1 MSNKYDSFEAY
12 IREVQATAKRY
23 YDYSREGGDEIRTS
37 AYNPD
42 EIPEDVPLWAIAEA
56 AVENHDLIQYYQ
68 RCVIYHAEE
77 GFYNEGGERYYN
89 DPDDQQEAV
98 QQLAL
103 AGFYNDVITK
113 LRFIEETR
121 DDLGEAINLLEGPIY
136 GKGVR
141 FEYDYYIHLSSK
153 EPVTYTLECLRGDEW
168 RVYDP
173 DGEPFEVISPRVAVR
188 NADREIPEYSLKLFL
203 DNVCA
208 RRERDREITTF
219 NNATEEEKL
228 EEIARQG
235 DRAHVLWELTSDG
248 RDFCGIDFVAR
259 ELDMEDESL
268 EAVAKRFVEDVNCSL
283 EENPDPPSWQHLEAV
298 YGDRAD
304 EILSE

>member
-89 DPDDQQEAV
+89 DPEDQQESV
-98 QQLAL
+98 HQLAL
-103 AGFYNDVITK
+103 AGFYNDIITK
-113 LRFIEETR
+113 LRFIEEIR
-121 DDLGEAINLLEGPIY
+121 DGLGEAINLLEGPLHSR
-136 GKGVR
+136 GVQY
-141 FEYDYYIHLSSK
+141 EYDYHINLSSK
-153 EPVTYTLECLRGDEW
+153 EPVTYTLEALGQGEW
-168 RVYDP
+168 RMYDP
-173 DGEPFEVISPRVAVR
+173 DDEPFEVISPRVAVK

-203 DNVCA
+203 DNICA
-208 RRERDREITTF
+208 RRERERE
-219 NNATEEEKL
+219 K
-228 EEIARQG
+228 
-235 DRAHVLWELTSDG
+235 
-248 RDFCGIDFVAR
+248 
-259 ELDMEDESL
+259 EDE
-268 EAVAKRFVEDVNCSL
+268 
-283 EENPDPPSWQHLEAV
+283 
-298 YGDRAD
+298 
-304 EILSE
+304 